1 MTGPGPASNR
11 DSIPLSRGLVHLILG
26 GSYAWTFV
34 LTLGMRSSLGD
45 RPLLTAAIIYT
56 TVIGLV
62 LAVTDFKTHRLP
74 NAFIWPSYGIL
85 AALLVSQGVITQ
97 EWSDVVRAALV
108 AAATLAV
115 FFLLHRYTS
124 LGLGD
129 VKLAGMLAIPLGWS
143 SWTAG
148 YYGPALGFLL
158 GAVAG
163 IVVLIATKSSKT
175 HLAFGPYLVAGAL
188 LLLYTSAGS

>member
-1 MTGPGPASNR
+1 MSGLLDNSGSRSPEGR
-11 DSIPLSRGLVHLILG
+11 QSIPLRPSMVHLILG

-56 TVIGLV
+56 TIIGIV

-129 VKLAGMLAIPLGWS
+129 VKLVSCA
-143 SWTAG
+143 
-148 YYGPALGFLL
+148 
-158 GAVAG
+158 
-163 IVVLIATKSSKT
+163 
-175 HLAFGPYLVAGAL
+175 
-188 LLLYTSAGS
+188 

>member
-1 MTGPGPASNR
+1 M
-11 DSIPLSRGLVHLILG
+11 I
-26 GSYAWTFV
+26 
-34 LTLGMRSSLGD
+34 
-45 RPLLTAAIIYT
+45 
-56 TVIGLV
+56 
-62 LAVTDFKTHRLP
+62 
-74 NAFIWPSYGIL
+74 
-85 AALLVSQGVITQ
+85 SQGVITR

-158 GAVAG
+158 GAIAG

-188 LLLYTSAGS
+188 VLLYTSAGS